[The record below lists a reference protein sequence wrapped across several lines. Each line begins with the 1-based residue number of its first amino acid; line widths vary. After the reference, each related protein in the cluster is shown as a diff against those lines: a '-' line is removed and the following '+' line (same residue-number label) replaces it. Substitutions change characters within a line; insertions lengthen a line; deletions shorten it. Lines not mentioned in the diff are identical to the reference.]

1 VTFSY
6 VLVYK
11 DLSVNTSENV
21 NQAGA
26 LVKFLW
32 WAAHTGQGQAQALS
46 YVPLPSNVV
55 TIDEASIQSITFG
68 TTSLP
73 TQ

>member
-6 VLVYK
+6 VIIYK
-11 DLSVNTSENV
+11 DLSVNTNENV

-32 WAAHTGQGQAQALS
+32 WAVHTGQANAQALS
-46 YVPLPSNVV
+46 YVPLPANVV
-55 TIDEASIQSITFG
+55 TIDETTLSSVTFG
-68 TTSLP
+68 TTPLP
-73 TQ
+73 SH